1 MIVHKSNC
9 IMLEAAAAEMVT
21 LAQFGFP
28 LEMTQPEI
36 FQEVQDDVVLN
47 ASFWANIALAGLSI
61 LLFVYMGRN
70 VDDPRAQLIWV
81 ATLMVPLVSISSYTG
96 LASGLTISFLEM
108 PAGHA
113 LAGEEVL
120 TMWGR
125 YLTWALSTPMILL
138 ALGLLAGTN
147 MTKLFTII
155 TADIAMCVTGLAA
168 ALTVSSYGLR
178 WFWYFISCTFFLVVL
193 YILLVEW
200 PKDAE
205 AAGTAD
211 IFNTLK
217 ILTVVLWL
225 GYPIFWALGAEG
237 LAVLDVAITSW
248 AYSFLDIGAKYVF
261 AYLLLSWVAS
271 NEAII
276 AERPA
281 IMGTGAEAAE
291 GTGTPADD

>member
-1 MIVHKSNC
+1 MI
-9 IMLEAAAAEMVT
+9 ETAAAELVT
-21 LAQFGFP
+21 VAQAGGAAE
-28 LEMTQPEI
+28 LTQPEVY
-36 FQEVQDDVVLN
+36 QRVQDDALLN
-47 ASFWANIALAGLSI
+47 LSFWANIALAGLSI

-70 VDDPRAQLIWV
+70 VEDPRSQLIFV
-81 ATLMVPLVSISSYTG
+81 STLMVPLVSISSYLG

-138 ALGLLAGTN
+138 ALGLLAGSN
-147 MTKLFTII
+147 LTKIFT
-155 TADIAMCVTGLAA
+155 ALVMDIGMCVTGLAA
-168 ALTVSSYGLR
+168 ALTVSSHALR
-178 WFWYFISCTFFLVVL
+178 WFWYVISCAFFVAVL

-205 AAGTAD
+205 VAGTSE

-237 LAVLDVAITSW
+237 IAVLDVAITSW
-248 AYSFLDIGAKYVF
+248 AYSILDIGAKYIF
-261 AYLLLSWVAS
+261 AFLLLRWVAA
-271 NEAII
+271 NESIVSSVAS
-276 AERPA
+276 
-281 IMGTGAEAAE
+281 GTLGSA
-291 GTGTPADD
+291 TPADD

>member
-1 MIVHKSNC
+1 MFETV
-9 IMLEAAAAEMVT
+9 AAEFAL
-21 LAQFGFP
+21 LAQSGVP
-28 LEMTQPEI
+28 LEMSQAEVY
-36 FQEVQDDVVLN
+36 QEVQDNALLN
-47 ASFWANIALAGLSI
+47 ASFWANIALAGVAI

-70 VDDPRAQLIWV
+70 VTDPRAQLIWV
-81 ATLMVPLVSISSYTG
+81 ATLMVPLVSIASYTG
-96 LASGLTISFLEM
+96 LASGLTISFFEM
-108 PAGHA
+108 PSGHA

-125 YLTWALSTPMILL
+125 YLTWTLSTPMILL

-147 MTKLFTII
+147 LTKLFTII

-168 ALTVSSYGLR
+168 AMTTSSYGLR

-193 YILLVEW
+193 YVLLVEW

-205 AAGTAD
+205 VADTAE

-237 LAVLDVAITSW
+237 LAILDVAITSW

-261 AYLLLSWVAS
+261 AFLLLRWVAA

-276 AERPA
+276 ANQPSA
-281 IMGTGAEAAE
+281 FGAGVAPDS

>member
-1 MIVHKSNC
+1 MIEPAV
-9 IMLEAAAAEMVT
+9 AELLT
-21 LAQFGFP
+21 LAQTGGE
-28 LEMTQPEI
+28 LTQPEVYQRI
-36 FQEVQDDVVLN
+36 QDDALLN
-47 ASFWANIALAGLSI
+47 LSFWANIALAGLSI

-70 VDDPRAQLIWV
+70 VTDQRAQLIFV
-81 ATLMVPLVSISSYTG
+81 STLMVPLVSISSYTG

-138 ALGLLAGTN
+138 ALGLLAGSN
-147 MTKLFTII
+147 MKNLFTVIV
-155 TADIAMCVTGLAA
+155 TDIGMCVTGLAA
-168 ALTVSSYGLR
+168 ALTTSSYALR
-178 WFWYFISCTFFLVVL
+178 WFWYIISCAFFLVVL

-205 AAGTAD
+205 ANGTAE

-217 ILTVVLWL
+217 LLTVVLWL

-237 LAVLDVAITSW
+237 IAVLDVAITSW
-248 AYSFLDIGAKYVF
+248 AYSALDIGAKYIF
-261 AYLLLSWVAS
+261 AYLLLRWVVN
-271 NEAII
+271 NEGIV
-276 AERPA
+276 
-281 IMGTGAEAAE
+281 GNVTSTSLGAAA
-291 GTGTPADD
+291 PADD

>member
-1 MIVHKSNC
+1 MV
-9 IMLEAAAAEMVT
+9 EAIAADVAT
-21 LAQFGFP
+21 FAQLGVP
-28 LEMTQPEI
+28 LEMTQTEI
-36 FQEVQDDVVLN
+36 YEAVRENTLLN
-47 ASFWANIALAGLSI
+47 ASFWANIALAGVAI

-70 VDDPRAQLIWV
+70 VKDPRAQLIWV
-81 ATLMVPLVSISSYTG
+81 ATLMVPLVSIASYTG

-108 PAGHA
+108 PSGHA

-125 YLTWALSTPMILL
+125 YLTWTLSTPMILL

-147 MTKLFTII
+147 LTKLFTIV

-168 ALTVSSYGLR
+168 ALTTSSYGLR

-193 YILLVEW
+193 YVLLVEW

-205 AAGTAD
+205 AANTAE
-211 IFNTLK
+211 IFNLLK
-217 ILTVVLWL
+217 ILTVVLWF

-261 AYLLLSWVAS
+261 AFLLLRWVAA
-271 NEAII
+271 NEHVIANQPAII
-276 AERPA
+276 
-281 IMGTGAEAAE
+281 GTGSPREP

>member
-1 MIVHKSNC
+1 MI
-9 IMLEAAAAEMVT
+9 ETAAAD
-21 LAQFGFP
+21 LAVLSQGLVP
-28 LEMTQPEI
+28 LEMTQAEVY
-36 FQEVQDDVVLN
+36 QAVQDNTLLN

-70 VDDPRAQLIWV
+70 VEDPRAQLIFV

-108 PAGHA
+108 PPGHA

-138 ALGLLAGTN
+138 ALGLLAGSN
-147 MTKLFTII
+147 MTKIFAVIVT
-155 TADIAMCVTGLAA
+155 DIGMCVTGLAA
-168 ALTVSSYGLR
+168 ALTTSSHGLR

-205 AAGTAD
+205 VAGTAE

-217 ILTVVLWL
+217 ILTVVMWL

-237 LAVLDVAITSW
+237 IAVLDVAITSW
-248 AYSFLDIGAKYVF
+248 AYSGLDIIAKYIF
-261 AYLLLSWVAS
+261 AFLLLNWVAS
-271 NEAII
+271 NESTVAQM
-276 AERPA
+276 AD
-281 IMGTGAEAAE
+281 GLGAAGSSSGAV
-291 GTGTPADD
+291 PADD

>member
-1 MIVHKSNC
+1 MAETIAS
-9 IMLEAAAAEMVT
+9 EMVT
-21 LAQFGFP
+21 FGQLGVP
-28 LEMTQPEI
+28 LEMTQTEVYEVV
-36 FQEVQDDVVLN
+36 QENTLLN
-47 ASFWANIALAGLSI
+47 ASFWANIALAGVAI

-70 VDDPRAQLIWV
+70 VEDPRAQLIWV
-81 ATLMVPLVSISSYTG
+81 ATLMVPLVSIASYTG

-108 PAGHA
+108 PSGHA

-125 YLTWALSTPMILL
+125 YLTWTLSTPMILL

-147 MTKLFTII
+147 LTKLFTII

-168 ALTVSSYGLR
+168 ALTTSSYGLR

-193 YILLVEW
+193 YVLLVEW

-205 AAGTAD
+205 AADTAE
-211 IFNTLK
+211 IFNLLK
-217 ILTVVLWL
+217 ILTVVLWF

-261 AYLLLSWVAS
+261 AFLLLRWVAA
-271 NEAII
+271 NEHVIANQPAII
-276 AERPA
+276 
-281 IMGTGAEAAE
+281 GTGSPRDP